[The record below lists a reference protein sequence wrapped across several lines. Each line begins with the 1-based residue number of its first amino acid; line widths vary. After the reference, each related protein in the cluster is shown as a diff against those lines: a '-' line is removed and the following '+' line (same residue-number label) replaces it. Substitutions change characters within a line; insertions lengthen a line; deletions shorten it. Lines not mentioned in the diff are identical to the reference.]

1 MAAAVAVALGA
12 GYGIAVVSWT
22 QETTAH
28 GRARRLGRTDRHLL
42 PLAYAGFLP
51 PTVLVT
57 LSARLPDSVMLAAV
71 AVAVVALVCLVL
83 VTVGGRGDRGTAAE
97 FSDLART

>member
-1 MAAAVAVALGA
+1 MAGPDDLA
-12 GYGIAVVSWT
+12 GLTGIYYT
-22 QETTAH
+22 LT
-28 GRARRLGRTDRHLL
+28 
-42 PLAYAGFLP
+42 YAGFLP

-57 LSARLPDSVMLAAV
+57 HSARLPDSVMLAAV
-71 AVAVVALVCLVL
+71 VVVALVCLVL